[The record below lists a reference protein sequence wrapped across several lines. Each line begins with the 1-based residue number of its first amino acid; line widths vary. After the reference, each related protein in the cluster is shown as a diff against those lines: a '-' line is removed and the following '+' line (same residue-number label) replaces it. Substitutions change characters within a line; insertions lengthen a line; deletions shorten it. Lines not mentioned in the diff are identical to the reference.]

1 MGTVCTYMYNQ
12 LFICSTKTAEL
23 PVFTICPQ
31 YKKGYKKQLLKEKY
45 KWDVSDIIKF
55 NFPNEVENTRDFFY
69 EVTYSISEF
78 IKVVEIKS
86 HESEVLKL
94 AISNK
99 GIQGSDGAFYKHEEF
114 FSNATWINFGLCFT
128 MKVPKLLKDHFV
140 RNPSMYDL
148 TQN

>member
-1 MGTVCTYMYNQ
+1 MGTVCTYKNK
-12 LFICSTKTAEL
+12 FICSTKTAEL

-31 YKKGYKKQLLKEKY
+31 YKKGYKKQLLNEKY

-94 AISNK
+94 EISNN
-99 GIQGSDGAFYKHEEF
+99 GIQGSDGTFYKHEEF
-114 FSNATWINFGLCFT
+114 FINATWINFGQCFT
-128 MKVPKLLKDHFV
+128 MEVPKIFKDHFV
-140 RNPSMYDL
+140 NKCLSL
-148 TQN
+148 

>member
-12 LFICSTKTAEL
+12 LIICSTKTAEL

-69 EVTYSISEF
+69 EVHQSS
-78 IKVVEIKS
+78 
-86 HESEVLKL
+86 
-94 AISNK
+94 
-99 GIQGSDGAFYKHEEF
+99 
-114 FSNATWINFGLCFT
+114 
-128 MKVPKLLKDHFV
+128 
-140 RNPSMYDL
+140 
-148 TQN
+148 